1 MEEIRDYE
9 RRLEMQKK
17 IIEEERQR
25 LLQQH
30 APKLVGFLPKVRIQ
44 LILTTSTMSLLQQQQ
59 FTR

>member
-1 MEEIRDYE
+1 MDEIREHD

-30 APKLVGFLPKVRIQ
+30 APNLIGFLPKVRIQ
-44 LILTTSTMSLLQQQQ
+44 LMLFVGAEVGRWTCD
-59 FTR
+59 